1 MLSTLPGGGLGFTG
15 SQLLGF
21 GLGAMVVDDVV
32 VPGRPGGRGKK
43 RHAVIVRDNAYSRK
57 RDDREMTELLTILF
71 QVIE

>member
-1 MLSTLPGGGLGFTG
+1 MNLLPGQGLGFTG

-32 VPGRPGGRGKK
+32 VPGRPGGSGKK
-43 RHAVIVRDNAYSRK
+43 RYAVIVRDSAYSRK
-57 RDDREMTELLTILF
+57 RDDREMTELLTILL